1 MKFLSEVFF
10 NQKFFKIL
18 TIKQK
23 IKLYKIILLMF
34 LGAILELI
42 GIGLII
48 PFITMFV
55 DNISNPNILLI
66 KNFIKYTLNFFYIES
81 TLYSLLIF
89 LFFFFIFKAIFLTNL
104 SFVQSKFI
112 YNLEGDISKRIY
124 QIYLNQSYNFF
135 VKNNNA
141 TLIQNVLN
149 EPMLFNGFAAQA
161 MMLFL
166 AEIMVIIGILFLLIF
181 IQPLETLFLLLMSL
195 IFVFIWIKLSKKRIE
210 QWGIL
215 RQENLEKAIKHLQQG
230 IFAIKEIKIFN
241 KKDFFLNRF
250 NFFTDKIHSNNSKA
264 SFTVQLPRLWSDFF
278 AIFIIVLLV
287 FFLSFSRFDIS
298 LSEILPIVALYL
310 ASAFRVIPSINRSLH
325 AAQQL
330 SFAAASINR
339 IYEQMNLPTEQ
350 KKTNFKKII
359 YKKNIYLKGVN
370 FFYNKNHEILKN
382 INLEINKGEH
392 VAIVGPSGSGK
403 TTLLNLMTGLIK
415 PNRGL
420 IEVDGINIHENL
432 DSWWTQIGYVP
443 QNIYLLDDT
452 LLANIVFGEDDA
464 KINFEKVTEVIR
476 LCALDDLVKNLSK
489 GIMTNIGERGVKLSG
504 GQIQRIGIARCLY
517 VESKILFFDEATN
530 ALDVETE
537 SEIFK
542 ILDKLRGEKTVISIS
557 HRLLKNYK
565 YDKVLKILNGD
576 CIIENY
582 IY

>member
-34 LGAILELI
+34 FGAILELI

-278 AIFIIVLLV
+278 AIFIILLLV

-359 YKKNIYLKGVN
+359 YKKNICLKGVN

-403 TTLLNLMTGLIK
+403 TTILNLMTGLIK

-452 LLANIVFGEDDA
+452 LLANIVFGEEDA

-489 GIMTNIGERGVKLSG
+489 GIMTNIGERAIKLSG

-530 ALDVETE
+530 ALDVKTE